1 LAARLVVAGN
11 TKTLAGKV
19 VRRTDAGNCEVEFV
33 EPLPE
38 GTTVGRQV
46 GGLIMTDEMKDIVF
60 FGRAAISKP
69 NSTATLFVLEGNSHA
84 RRVTVRY
91 GVISGQLIQ
100 VLDGLVPGERVI
112 VTDMSKWT
120 NFARVRLE

>member
-1 LAARLVVAGN
+1 
-11 TKTLAGKV
+11 
-19 VRRTDAGNCEVEFV
+19 
-33 EPLPE
+33 
-38 GTTVGRQV
+38 
-46 GGLIMTDEMKDIVF
+46 MTDEMKDIVF

-100 VLDGLVPGERVI
+100 VLDGLVLGERVI